1 MQSQFAASQ
10 AKSKYLHVTCSEKT
24 QECLKPWALRS
35 NFCVLCFDILK
46 VFSVFVMRK
55 INWRNMA
62 GLRNVDEGQNTMC
75 LIMCKSRHKI
85 CMKNSIYRYKLFSF
99 LIKMTLLPHMTVEC
113 GNTWQ
118 TNLSCSEKKLFL
130 GWMISCY
137 NLDRM
142 DKINE
147 RFVLL
152 NKLVS
157 EFSINHYKKL
167 MSSSMLILKFHYV
180 LLHLEHGQDYSL

>member
-35 NFCVLCFDILK
+35 NFCVLCFDILQ

-113 GNTWQ
+113 ENTWQ
-118 TNLSCSEKKLFL
+118 SNLSCSGKKLFL
-130 GWMISCY
+130 GLMISFY
-137 NLDRM
+137 ILDRI
-142 DKINE
+142 DKDKE
-147 RFVLL
+147 WFCR
-152 NKLVS
+152 
-157 EFSINHYKKL
+157 
-167 MSSSMLILKFHYV
+167 
-180 LLHLEHGQDYSL
+180 

>member
-35 NFCVLCFDILK
+35 NFCVLCFDILQ

-62 GLRNVDEGQNTMC
+62 GLRNADEGQNTMC

-113 GNTWQ
+113 RNTWQ
-118 TNLSCSEKKLFL
+118 TNLSCSKKKLFL

-137 NLDRM
+137 NLDRI

-147 RFVLL
+147 RLVLL

>member
-35 NFCVLCFDILK
+35 NFCVLCFDILQ

-113 GNTWQ
+113 RNTWQ
-118 TNLSCSEKKLFL
+118 TNLSCSGKKLL
-130 GWMISCY
+130 MGRMISFY
-137 NLDRM
+137 NLDRF

-147 RFVLL
+147 RFT
-152 NKLVS
+152 
-157 EFSINHYKKL
+157 HYNL
-167 MSSSMLILKFHYV
+167 RFY
-180 LLHLEHGQDYSL
+180 

>member
-113 GNTWQ
+113 RNTWQ

-137 NLDRM
+137 NLDRI

-147 RFVLL
+147 RLVLL

>member
-35 NFCVLCFDILK
+35 NFCVLCFDILQ

-113 GNTWQ
+113 RNTWQ

-137 NLDRM
+137 NLDRI
-142 DKINE
+142 DKIHE
-147 RFVLL
+147 RNDHTL
-152 NKLVS
+152 
-157 EFSINHYKKL
+157 
-167 MSSSMLILKFHYV
+167 
-180 LLHLEHGQDYSL
+180 